1 MGLSQ
6 TFLLS
11 PSTTPNDIG
20 AQQLILVNDL
30 GAAQSF
36 AAQLFIGEVV
46 NGKAWDNYGGYFRFE
61 PNMPDDAVIE
71 AVLFEALF
79 FGSSGSSAQN
89 VQGGFIVRDGTWDDA
104 DGFWGYANRT
114 AFPKPYADNGSVLTP
129 ALWWGSSAAWDAS
142 ENIDINGIQTA
153 DTVLSIGEGIASTYP
168 VTGFTS
174 KLQTYWADA
183 GNRAARGT
191 AVTADGIPLAFHLH
205 STDIAAVGVIS
216 LKSGS
221 GDIPHA
227 PTLTI
232 VWHSPNGEGSATLSS
247 TSTLTADGAVVHG
260 LKATLSST
268 STLTADGAVVHGLK
282 ATLSSTS
289 TLTADLTLV
298 LASGLGIVVEAARDD
313 ALELAARTT
322 VPTISARS
330 SVECLTGRTT
340 TAASAAREAT
350 AITVSRDDDVAA
362 GRDEATA
369 AAGRESPQVAADRET
384 TAEPTA
390 RADGTIETTRTTVP
404 VVASRETTTAT
415 VARTTDPVDL
425 IDDRQEG

>member
-268 STLTADGAVVHGLK
+268 STLTAD
-282 ATLSSTS
+282 
-289 TLTADLTLV
+289 LTLV